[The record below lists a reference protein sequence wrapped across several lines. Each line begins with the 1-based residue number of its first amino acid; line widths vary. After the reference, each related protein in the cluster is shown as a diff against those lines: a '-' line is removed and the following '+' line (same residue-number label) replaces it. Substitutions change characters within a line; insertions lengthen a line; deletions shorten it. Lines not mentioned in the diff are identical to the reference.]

1 MYFIKN
7 NVNMN
12 DNVFMNDILN
22 MRLYYILW
30 YYDT

>member
-30 YYDT
+30 YYDI